1 MGCSV
6 SKTADGS
13 IELDVGSIEF
23 LLSPTNGLEIKSK
36 VLNQLAGK
44 ISSYTTK
51 SQAIINHLANQVAA
65 TTTTAST
72 N

>member
-6 SKTADGS
+6 SKTAD
-13 IELDVGSIEF
+13 GSIEF

-44 ISSYTTK
+44 IGSYTTK
-51 SQAIINHLANQVAA
+51 SQAIINHLSNRVAA
-65 TTTTAST
+65 TTTTTST

>member
-13 IELDVGSIEF
+13 LELDVGSIEF

-44 ISSYTTK
+44 RR
-51 SQAIINHLANQVAA
+51 Q
-65 TTTTAST
+65 
-72 N
+72 